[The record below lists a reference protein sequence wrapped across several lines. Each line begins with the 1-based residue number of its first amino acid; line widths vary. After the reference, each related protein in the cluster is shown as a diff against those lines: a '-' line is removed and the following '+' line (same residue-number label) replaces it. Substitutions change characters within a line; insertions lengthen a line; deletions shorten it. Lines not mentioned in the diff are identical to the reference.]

1 MTYQPHEV
9 KSPSLRIE
17 CINLFNIYINLFP
30 TYQPHEVKS
39 PSLRPAPAK
48 SKLNTEYLK
57 RLKGFTL
64 TLKYKCNTV

>member
-9 KSPSLRIE
+9 KSPSDLYKQP
-17 CINLFNIYINLFP
+17 INM

-64 TLKYKCNTV
+64 TLKYSVIQCNTVYMC